1 MNDFDTNREPVPL
14 RKMRANNQL
23 IADRFSNIIKRNIVG
38 EYASRHKK
46 RNRKLD
52 KIAYKDNNNNDY
64 EIKVDD
70 AAALKIFE

>member
-1 MNDFDTNREPVPL
+1 M
-14 RKMRANNQL
+14 KANNQL

-52 KIAYKDNNNNDY
+52 KIGYKDNNNNDY
-64 EIKVDD
+64 EIKVDEEKEK
-70 AAALKIFE
+70 LKIFE